1 MRLENKVA
9 LITGGGSGIGRAT
22 SVLFAREGARIVVS
36 DVGEDS
42 ARQTA
47 DEVEAAGGE
56 AVVVTG
62 DVSRTD
68 DAKRWSTPRWT
79 PTVSSTCW
87 STAPA

>member
-56 AVVVTG
+56 AVIVTG

-68 DAKRWSTPRWT
+68 DAKTM
-79 PTVSSTCW
+79 VDAALDAYGSSTCW